1 MEFGEILSTVGGG
14 SGIAA
19 VLIVAIPRLLDAV
32 RSYRRDDAKGTE
44 LAAELVRERADEHR
58 ECREEVAELRHSVA
72 ACEVKHARQEV
83 RLAATEAK
91 AEASEARAVALEG
104 VVSELRGVVSWMR
117 RKLEDLEAQ
126 HTQEPA
132 E

>member
-19 VLIVAIPRLLDAV
+19 VLYVALPKLADVV
-32 RSYRRDDAKGTE
+32 RARGKREADGTA

-58 ECREEVAELRHSVA
+58 ECREEVAQLREQVSDLRVSVVA
-72 ACEVKHARQEV
+72 SDAKHVACEV
-83 RLAATEAK
+83 
-91 AEASEARAVALEG
+91 RANTLESVVA
-104 VVSELRGVVSWMR
+104 ELRGGMAWMQR
-117 RKLEDLEAQ
+117 QIEDLRRDSNRP
-126 HTQEPA
+126 TQEPA